1 MTYGPPPGDSG
12 GYPPDESGGQP
23 IQGQFGGPQQSGHQP
38 SFDTPTGRGSATT
51 PLLAPSSSNR
61 TLKIAGIALVVA
73 GVAMV
78 VFSFFTWASQDL
90 GQGGISITG
99 TGSVSIDA
107 GGSNARPD
115 QVAVAEARAEEDTSA
130 PGLYT
135 MVVGVLV
142 VGAGAA
148 LIVNIFPAIAALTG
162 AVLGVIAVV
171 MVLIF
176 IADPGSAVVS
186 GDAGDTSE
194 VSVGWGLWFVTVGAF
209 AALALACLATYLALT
224 AKPGIQASGPGHDQ
238 PLPGYGAPQQQPDG
252 YGQAPPPGYGPP
264 PGGGYGPPQQGY
276 GPPQQGYGQ
285 PPAGGY
291 GPGPAQ
297 NPNPDPE
304 SGQPGTGNEQ

>member
-176 IADPGSAVVS
+176 ISDPGSAVVS

-194 VSVGWGLWFVTVGAF
+194 VSVGWGLWLVTVGAF
-209 AALALACLATYLALT
+209 AALVVACLGTYLALT
-224 AKPGIQASGPGHDQ
+224 AKPGIPAAGPGHDQ
-238 PLPGYGAPQQQPDG
+238 PPPPAYGAPQQQPDG
-252 YGQAPPPGYGPP
+252 YGQAPP
-264 PGGGYGPPQQGY
+264 QGY

-285 PPAGGY
+285 PPAGEY
-291 GPGPAQ
+291 DPGPAQ
-297 NPNPDPE
+297 NPYPDPE
-304 SGQPGTGNEQ
+304 SGQPGTEKEQ